1 MPSRPRP
8 LPENRVLSRSTPR
21 QKPVPGKR
29 PVPALKPVEAENLN
43 PYEFALEQ
51 FGRAADHLG
60 LDAGARDVLRKP
72 KRQLIVSIPVRMDD
86 GSIRVFQGYR
96 VQHSIARGPSKGG
109 IRYHPGVTLDEVKAL
124 AMWMTWK
131 CAVVNIPFGGA
142 KGGITV
148 DPKRLSD
155 AENERM
161 TRRYTSEIS
170 ILLGHDRDIPAPDV
184 YTTPQTM
191 AWIMDTFSMT
201 KGYSTLG
208 VVTGKPLAVGGSAG
222 RNEATAEGC
231 FVAIE
236 EAAKR
241 LTLRVPGATAA
252 VQGFGNAGSAVAR
265 FLDEAGARVV
275 AVSDSQGGVYDKR
288 GLGMNAVFAAKRKK
302 GSVTAAR
309 GEKITNEEL
318 LELPVDILVP
328 AALEGVITRANAPR
342 VKAKIVAEAANGP
355 TTPDADDI
363 LRSQGT
369 LVIPDVLANAG
380 GVTVSY
386 FEWVQDLYSFF
397 WDPDVVRNHLERTI
411 RRAYEDVDET
421 ARRYDTS
428 LRTGALILAVGR
440 VEEATRIRGLFP

>member
-1 MPSRPRP
+1 MRPRP
-8 LPENRVLSRSTPR
+8 RPVPENRVLPRSTPR
-21 QKPVPGKR
+21 SKPTPGKR
-29 PVPALKPVEAENLN
+29 PAPVLKPVEAEQLN
-43 PYEFALEQ
+43 PYEFALKQ
-51 FGRAADHLG
+51 FDRAADHLG
-60 LDAGARDVLRKP
+60 LDPGTRDVLRKP
-72 KRQLIVSIPVRMDD
+72 KRQLIVSIPIKMDD
-86 GSIRVFQGYR
+86 GSIRVFEGYR

-231 FVAIE
+231 YVAID
-236 EAAKR
+236 EAARR
-241 LTLRVPGATAA
+241 LNLPLKNATAA
-252 VQGFGNAGSAVAR
+252 VQGFGNAGAAVSR
-265 FLDEAGARVV
+265 FLEEGGAKVV
-275 AVSDSQGGVYDKR
+275 AVSDSRGGIYDKR
-288 GLGMNAVFAAKRKK
+288 GLALNAVFAAKEKK

-309 GEKITNEEL
+309 GEKITNEDL

-328 AALEGVITRANAPR
+328 AALEGVITRSNAPR

-363 LRSQGT
+363 LRSNGT
-369 LVIPDVLANAG
+369 VVIPDILANAG

-397 WDPDVVRNHLERTI
+397 WEPDVVRNHLERTI
-411 RRAYEDVDET
+411 RRAYEDVEEA

-428 LRTGALILAVGR
+428 LRTAALILAVGR
-440 VEEATRIRGLFP
+440 VEECTRIRGLFP